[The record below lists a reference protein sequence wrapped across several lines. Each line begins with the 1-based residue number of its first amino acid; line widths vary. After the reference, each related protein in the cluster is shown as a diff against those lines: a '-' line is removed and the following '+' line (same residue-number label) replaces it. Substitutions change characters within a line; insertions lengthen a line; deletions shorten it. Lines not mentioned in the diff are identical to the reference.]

1 MVLSELLTDLKKLNR
16 ADQLYVIQELVA
28 ELVQKE
34 HPLTMNRQS
43 YAVGSSY
50 EISDAGNVMLGV
62 LEESKPINDVSKKE
76 AALARIR
83 KRWDMLPIQLSDQVQ
98 MWKFK
103 ALDD

>member
-1 MVLSELLTDLKKLNR
+1 MVLSELLTDLRKLNR

-34 HPLTMNRQS
+34 EPLTMNHQS
-43 YAVGSSY
+43 YAVASSY
-50 EISDAGNVMLGV
+50 EISDAANVMLRV

-83 KRWDMLPIQLSDQVQ
+83 KRWDMLPIQLIDRVQ
-98 MWKFK
+98 MWKEEGRP
-103 ALDD
+103 